1 MTFADDWRNQNLNA
15 QELTLLKVL
24 ANTYYNGDMDAA
36 WQATLRQ
43 EREDPPVIVHPQ
55 DNRTRVH
62 LKATKR

>member
-1 MTFADDWRNQNLNA
+1 MTFADDWRNQNLDA

-43 EREDPPVIVHPQ
+43 ER
-55 DNRTRVH
+55 
-62 LKATKR
+62 